1 MLSRHS
7 KSLASK
13 AHKSLSLP
21 SASCSHEFSST
32 AMAAKIPRVFG
43 LRDRYLQRAMEGD
56 ISTDPLLA
64 KLQRKEPV
72 RVTVT
77 GGAGAIGYALLY
89 RLANGEMLGADQ
101 PIILNVLELPHAMDS
116 AKGVAMELEDCA
128 FPLLTE
134 LNISD
139 DANAAFDG
147 AEIALLVGSK
157 PRGPGMERNDL
168 LKENGVIF
176 QKLGQTLN
184 AVANKNC
191 KVTVVGNPCNTN
203 CLILANNAPDLKLSN
218 FTAMTRLDHDRGV
231 SILARK
237 TGLPN
242 SEINHLAI
250 WGNHSAKL
258 FPDLRFTTIH
268 GAEAN
273 EVLGEMRF
281 DRFWKNEFIPK
292 VQQRGAR
299 IIDVRGASSAA
310 SAANACIAHT
320 RDWLTGSAQPDWV
333 SMAVVSNGEYGV
345 EPGLVFSYPTW
356 CKGGSYSIVSYPA
369 PFKEF
374 QQYQIEQNIEELIME
389 RDTVSAYL
397 PN

>member
-1 MLSRHS
+1 MFSRHS
-7 KSLASK
+7 KSLASR
-13 AHKSLSLP
+13 LSP
-21 SASCSHEFSST
+21 SASSLSSPHT
-32 AMAAKIPRVFG
+32 FASSALSAKLPRVFG
-43 LRDRYLQRAMEGD
+43 IRDSYLNRQLEGD
-56 ISTDPLLA
+56 IATDALTA
-64 KLQRKEPV
+64 KLKRKEAV

-77 GGAGAIGYALLY
+77 GAAGAIGYGLLY
-89 RLANGEMLGADQ
+89 RLANGEMLGTDQ
-101 PIILNVLELPHAMDS
+101 PIILNCLELPGAMN
-116 AKGVAMELEDCA
+116 ALRGVAMELEDCA
-128 FPLLTE
+128 FPLLQE

-139 DANAAFDG
+139 DPNAAFDG
-147 AEIALLVGSK
+147 CEIALMVGSK

-176 QKLGQTLN
+176 QKLGQVLN
-184 AVANKNC
+184 NVANKNC

-237 TGLPN
+237 TQLPN
-242 SEINHLAI
+242 SVINYLAI
-250 WGNHSAKL
+250 WGNHSSKL
-258 FPDLRFTTIH
+258 FPDLRFCKIH
-268 GAEAN
+268 GV
-273 EVLGEMRF
+273 EVEEIIGEMRF
-281 DRFWKNEFIPK
+281 DRFFKNEFIPK

-320 RDWLTGSAQPDWV
+320 RDWLLGSSQPDWC
-333 SMAVVSNGEYGV
+333 SMAVASSGEYGV
-345 EPGLVFSYPTW
+345 EPGLIFSYPTW

-369 PFKEF
+369 PFDEF
-374 QQYQIEQNIEELIME
+374 QQYQIEANLDELTSE
-389 RDTVSAYL
+389 RDAVSAYL

>member
-1 MLSRHS
+1 MGTMFCRHS
-7 KSLASK
+7 KSIASK
-13 AHKSLSLP
+13 AQKSILP
-21 SASCSHEFSST
+21 TSCSYKFASS
-32 AMAAKIPRVFG
+32 ALAAKIPRIFG
-43 LRDRYLQRAMEGD
+43 LRDRYLQRQMEGD
-56 ISTDPLLA
+56 ISTDALLS
-64 KLQRKEPV
+64 KLKRKEPV
-72 RVTVT
+72 RITVT
-77 GGAGAIGYALLY
+77 GGAGAIGYSLLY
-89 RLANGEMLGADQ
+89 RLANGEMLGTDQ
-101 PIILNVLELPHAMDS
+101 PIILNVLELPQAMDS
-116 AKGVAMELEDCA
+116 VKGVAMELEDCA

-139 DANAAFDG
+139 DPNAAFDG
-147 AEIALLVGSK
+147 AEIALMVGSK

-168 LKENGVIF
+168 LKENG
-176 QKLGQTLN
+176 
-184 AVANKNC
+184 
-191 KVTVVGNPCNTN
+191 
-203 CLILANNAPDLKLSN
+203 LILANNAPDLKLSN

-242 SEINHLAI
+242 TEINYLAI
-250 WGNHSAKL
+250 WGNHSSKL
-258 FPDLRFTTIH
+258 FPDLRFCRIH
-268 GAEAN
+268 GVEAE
-273 EVLGEMRF
+273 ELIGDMRF

-320 RDWLTGSAQPDWV
+320 RDWLLGSPQPDWT
-333 SMAVVSNGEYGV
+333 SMAVVSGGEYGV

-374 QQYQIEQNIEELIME
+374 QQYQIEENIQELIME
-389 RDTVSAYL
+389 RDTVSSFL

>member
-1 MLSRHS
+1 M
-7 KSLASK
+7 
-13 AHKSLSLP
+13 
-21 SASCSHEFSST
+21 
-32 AMAAKIPRVFG
+32 G
-43 LRDRYLQRAMEGD
+43 
-56 ISTDPLLA
+56 
-64 KLQRKEPV
+64 
-72 RVTVT
+72 
-77 GGAGAIGYALLY
+77 
-89 RLANGEMLGADQ
+89 
-101 PIILNVLELPHAMDS
+101 
-116 AKGVAMELEDCA
+116 
-128 FPLLTE
+128 
-134 LNISD
+134 
-139 DANAAFDG
+139 
-147 AEIALLVGSK
+147 IALMVGSK

-184 AVANKNC
+184 SVANKNC

-231 SILARK
+231 SILSRK
-237 TGLPN
+237 TALPN
-242 SEINHLAI
+242 SVINYMAI

-258 FPDLRFTTIH
+258 FPDL
-268 GAEAN
+268 
-273 EVLGEMRF
+273 
-281 DRFWKNEFIPK
+281 RFWKNEFIPK

-320 RDWLTGSAQPDWV
+320 RDWLLGSSQPDWT

>member
-1 MLSRHS
+1 L
-7 KSLASK
+7 
-13 AHKSLSLP
+13 
-21 SASCSHEFSST
+21 
-32 AMAAKIPRVFG
+32 
-43 LRDRYLQRAMEGD
+43 EGD
-56 ISTDPLLA
+56 IQTDALLA
-64 KLQRKEPV
+64 KMKRKEPV

-77 GGAGAIGYALLY
+77 GAAGAIGYALLY
-89 RLANGEMLGADQ
+89 RLANGEMLGPDQ
-101 PIILNVLELPHAMDS
+101 PIILNCLELPAAMN
-116 AKGVAMELEDCA
+116 AARGVAMELEDCA

-139 DANAAFDG
+139 DPNQAFDG
-147 AEIALLVGSK
+147 CEVALMVGSR

-168 LKENGVIF
+168 LKENGAIF
-176 QKLGQTLN
+176 QKLGQVLN
-184 AVANKNC
+184 SVANKNC

-231 SILARK
+231 SILSRK
-237 TGLPN
+237 TALPN
-242 SEINHLAI
+242 SVINYVAI

-258 FPDLRFTTIH
+258 FPDLRFCQIH
-268 GAEAN
+268 GVEAE
-273 EVLGEMRF
+273 EMIGEMRF

-320 RDWLTGSAQPDWV
+320 RDWLLGSAQPDWV
-333 SMAVVSNGEYGV
+333 SMAVVSQGEYGV

-374 QQYQIEQNIEELIME
+374 QQWQIEQNIEELIME
-389 RDTVSAYL
+389 RDTVSAFL